1 MVELL
6 SSCPT
11 NWGMSAAD
19 SLKWVEE
26 HMVPVYPLGDY
37 KIHAAISGDGAGED

>member
-11 NWGMSAAD
+11 NWGVSAKDAL
-19 SLKWVEE
+19 SWIEE
-26 HMVPVYPLGDY
+26 HMLPVYPLGDY
-37 KIHAAISGDGAGED
+37 KIHPALDKNSRS